1 LSYFSHLLKRRIKRL
16 FDNYFDLSR
25 EFNAKQ
31 QAFQIIGYGE
41 QWKVAL
47 ILLWCSL

>member
-31 QAFQIIGYGE
+31 QAFQLIGYRRAVESGPDF
-41 QWKVAL
+41 AL
-47 ILLWCSL
+47 V